1 MKDFGKGGWSV
12 GKYNA
17 KKAKR
22 GNLTFDSQAE
32 ARRYDELILLLR
44 AGQIR
49 NLQLQKTYCLQEPF
63 TGLDGRRVLGVDYKA
78 DFDYERKTAP
88 DRYGNICWLRV
99 TEDVKGVRTESYSIK
114 ARMFHA
120 RYGYAITEISAR
132 RYR

>member
-1 MKDFGKGGWSV
+1 M

-22 GNLTFDSQAE
+22 GNLAFDSQAE

-44 AGQIR
+44 SGQIR

-63 TGLDGRRVLGVDYKA
+63 TGLDGKRVLGVDYKA

-88 DRYGNICWLRV
+88 DRYGNIYWIHV

-120 RYGYAITEISAR
+120 RCGYAITEISAR

>member
-1 MKDFGKGGWSV
+1 MS
-12 GKYNA
+12 KYNA

-22 GNLTFDSQAE
+22 GNLAFDSQAE

-44 AGQIR
+44 SGQIR

-63 TGLDGRRVLGVDYKA
+63 TGLDGKRVLGVDYKA

-88 DRYGNICWLRV
+88 DRYGNIYWIHV

-120 RYGYAITEISAR
+120 RCGYAITEISAR

>member
-1 MKDFGKGGWSV
+1 M

-63 TGLDGRRVLGVDYKA
+63 TGLDGKRVLGVDYKA
-78 DFDYERKTAP
+78 DFDYERKTKP
-88 DRYGNICWLRV
+88 DCNGNVYWLHV
-99 TEDVKGVRTESYSIK
+99 TEDVKGMRTDKYAIK
-114 ARMFHA
+114 AKMFHA
-120 RYGYAITEISAR
+120 KYGYAIKEIAVKR
-132 RYR
+132 

>member
-1 MKDFGKGGWSV
+1 M

-63 TGLDGRRVLGVDYKA
+63 TGLNGKRVLGVDYKA
-78 DFDYERKTAP
+78 DFDYERKTTP
-88 DRYGNICWLRV
+88 DYNGNVYWLHV
-99 TEDVKGVRTESYSIK
+99 TEDVKGMRTDKYAIK
-114 ARMFHA
+114 AKMFHA
-120 RYGYAITEISAR
+120 KYGYAITEIAVKR
-132 RYR
+132 

>member
-1 MKDFGKGGWSV
+1 MS
-12 GKYNA
+12 KYKA
-17 KKAKR
+17 KKATR
-22 GNLTFDSQAE
+22 GKLSFDSQAE
-32 ARRYDELILLLR
+32 AKRYDELLLLLR

-63 TGLDGRRVLGVDYKA
+63 TGIDGNRVLGVDYKA

-88 DRYGNICWLRV
+88 DKYGNSYWLRV

-114 ARMFHA
+114 AKMFHA
-120 RYGYAITEISAR
+120 KHGYAITEISAR

>member
-1 MKDFGKGGWSV
+1 M

-17 KKAKR
+17 KKTKR

-44 AGQIR
+44 SGQVR

-63 TGLDGRRVLGVDYKA
+63 TGLDGKRVLGVDYKA

-88 DRYGNICWLRV
+88 DCNGNVYWLHV
-99 TEDVKGVRTESYSIK
+99 TEDVKGMRTEKFAIK
-114 ARMFHA
+114 AKMFHA
-120 RYGYAITEISAR
+120 KYGYAITEIAVKR
-132 RYR
+132 

>member
-1 MKDFGKGGWSV
+1 M
-12 GKYNA
+12 GKYHE
-17 KKAKR
+17 KKATR
-22 GNLTFDSQAE
+22 GNLKFDSQAE
-32 ARRYDELILLLR
+32 AKWYDELLLLLR

-63 TGLDGRRVLGVDYKA
+63 TGLDGKRVLGVDYKA

-88 DRYGNICWLRV
+88 DRYGNVYWLHV

-132 RYR
+132 KCR

>member
-1 MKDFGKGGWSV
+1 MS
-12 GKYNA
+12 KYKA
-17 KKAKR
+17 KKATR
-22 GNLTFDSQAE
+22 GKLSFDSQAE
-32 ARRYDELILLLR
+32 AKRYDELLLLLR

-63 TGLDGRRVLGVDYKA
+63 TGIDGNRVLGVDYKS

-88 DRYGNICWLRV
+88 DKYGNAYWLRV

-114 ARMFHA
+114 AKMFHA
-120 RYGYAITEISAR
+120 RYGYAITEISAK

>member
-1 MKDFGKGGWSV
+1 MQALLRRVGLSEAEGLYPHEMSGGMQRRL
-12 GKYNA
+12 A
-17 KKAKR
+17 
-22 GNLTFDSQAE
+22 L
-32 ARRYDELILLLR
+32 ARALALPGDALLLD
-44 AGQIR
+44 
-49 NLQLQKTYCLQEPF
+49 EPF
-63 TGLDGRRVLGVDYKA
+63 TGLDGQRVLGVDYKA

-88 DRYGNICWLRV
+88 DRYGNIYWLRV

>member
-1 MKDFGKGGWSV
+1 MS
-12 GKYNA
+12 KYNA

-63 TGLDGRRVLGVDYKA
+63 TGLDGKRVLGVDYKA
-78 DFDYERKTAP
+78 DFDYERKTTP
-88 DRYGNICWLRV
+88 DCNGDVYWLRV

-114 ARMFHA
+114 ARIFYA

-132 RYR
+132 R